1 MLRGFVLAGTITYNI
16 GTYGN
21 YCITMYVGFFFQFC
35 CLVRSEDTHEIKPP
49 PKTACRKIVF
59 HTMYCFLDSGVR
71 WTEGVV
77 RVTRLGG
84 GCKSCFQVY

>member
-1 MLRGFVLAGTITYNI
+1 
-16 GTYGN
+16 
-21 YCITMYVGFFFQFC
+21 MYVGFFFQFC

-49 PKTACRKIVF
+49 
-59 HTMYCFLDSGVR
+59 HTKNSVEKYFSHHVCGFLDSGVQ